1 MKQAGGADAQGP
13 GLFPQPSRQVRGDGQ
28 PGFLNPATV
37 AQDVEQTERRR
48 RFVDIRQHAAEKGF
62 VLFPADS
69 ETRLRDEVTE
79 RQRRRQ
85 LIRLSLQM
93 RPRLF
98 HQQCKRGVVG
108 HQMMHQQQQQ
118 PTVVGFVI
126 GCINPHQRRLAH
138 IEAVMS
144 RMVTF
149 RQLSG
154 RIARFRVQDDLLYA
168 QRSLAP
174 HDLHGLRQSLPGHGS
189 AQDIVPVNHRLQ
201 CNHDLL

>member
-1 MKQAGGADAQGP
+1 M
-13 GLFPQPSRQVRGDGQ
+13 LFRLHPQPRLSDK
-28 PGFLNPATV
+28 V
-37 AQDVEQTERRR
+37 A
-48 RFVDIRQHAAEKGF
+48 
-62 VLFPADS
+62 
-69 ETRLRDEVTE
+69 E

-85 LIRLSLQM
+85 LIRLSLQVC
-93 RPRLF
+93 PRLF
-98 HQQCKRGVVG
+98 HQQCQRCVVG
-108 HQMMHQQQQQ
+108 HQMVHHQQQQ
-118 PTVVGFVI
+118 PAVVGFII
-126 GCINPHQRRLAH
+126 GGINPHQRRLAH

-154 RIARFRVQDDLLYA
+154 HIARFRVQDDLLYA

-201 CNHDLL
+201 RNHDLLQPLSAIESQQRGQEVGVPFGLHQMVEQNAFL